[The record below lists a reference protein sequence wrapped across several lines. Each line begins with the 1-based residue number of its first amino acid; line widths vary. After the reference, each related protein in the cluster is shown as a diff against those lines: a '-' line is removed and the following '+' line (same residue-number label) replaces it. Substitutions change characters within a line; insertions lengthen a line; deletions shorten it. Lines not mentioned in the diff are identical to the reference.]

1 MPKVN
6 LRQSF
11 VDNPPVPTNKP
22 KTDYFDTQL
31 TGLLLEVRRS
41 GKATYYL
48 RYRDK
53 ASQLKQVKLGTPET
67 VGLDGV
73 RSKARALKSQV
84 IIGFDPVA
92 EHERLKAIPT
102 FK

>member
-1 MPKVN
+1 MPKIN
-6 LRQSF
+6 LRQAF
-11 VDNPPVPTNKP
+11 VDHPPVTIDKP

-53 ASQLKQVKLGTPET
+53 W
-67 VGLDGV
+67 
-73 RSKARALKSQV
+73 
-84 IIGFDPVA
+84 
-92 EHERLKAIPT
+92 
-102 FK
+102 

>member
-6 LRQSF
+6 LRLSF
-11 VDNPPVPTNKP
+11 VDNPPKPTDKP

-41 GKATYYL
+41 GKATYHL

-53 ASQLKQVKLGTPET
+53 YGLESFWLIRQFSQNRVRYKVEHLKKPSSTIPCPG
-67 VGLDGV
+67 DG
-73 RSKARALKSQV
+73 
-84 IIGFDPVA
+84 F
-92 EHERLKAIPT
+92 RLWRISV
-102 FK
+102 